1 LVIETIDE
9 EYSRATNKKKVA
21 QIPEGITTYTDPL
34 PDVGYHQRTKTFD
47 PVTGNISDQSTRID
61 DLVRASKL
69 REKQEWEEKLAPYH
83 EVQNK
88 LDVFRHNW
96 HTKPLESIESI
107 NNSIDDFLVAFRA
120 APDWV
125 KTKIEREEF
134 PKIASHLK
142 AYEHDLQTLLGFINN
157 LSETCK
163 ELEKK
168 KKQHSNE

>member
-1 LVIETIDE
+1 MVIETGDQELARLSKGKITKIIPGVYSHTDE
-9 EYSRATNKKKVA
+9 ISDS
-21 QIPEGITTYTDPL
+21 GFS
-34 PDVGYHQRTKTFD
+34 QRTKTFD
-47 PVTGNISDQSTRID
+47 PETGDVSDASTRID
-61 DLVRASKL
+61 DLVRESK
-69 REKQEWEEKLAPYH
+69 RKEQQEWKEKLAPYH